1 MHEQI
6 KAAFDTVRAEQS
18 LKDRTRAAVVQEM
31 QRGSRRSKMFF
42 RSLAAACLLAFLAGG
57 QWLYFMP
64 TAEISIDIN
73 PSVELQVNRFD
84 RVIDASGYNEDGERL
99 LESVQVRFTNYQVAL
114 QRILECESVAELLAE
129 NEELSIAVVGPDN
142 AQCARMITQIRN
154 CTRNQENAHCYHTD
168 IQAVSDAHEL
178 GLSYGKYSAFLTL
191 QALDPSVTAEEVQ
204 GMTMREIRE
213 QIESLSGEGEAAG
226 GGNLH
231 GQGYG
236 LHGHH

>member
-31 QRGSRRSKMFF
+31 QRGSRRSRMFF

-168 IQAVSDAHEL
+168 IQAVPDAHEL